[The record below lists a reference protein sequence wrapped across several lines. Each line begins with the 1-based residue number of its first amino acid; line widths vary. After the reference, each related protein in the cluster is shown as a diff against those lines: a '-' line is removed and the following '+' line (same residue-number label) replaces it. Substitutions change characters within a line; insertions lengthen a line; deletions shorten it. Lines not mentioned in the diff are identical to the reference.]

1 MKTIHIVT
9 IAATFLFSSFVTA
22 APVNINTAAAS
33 EIAQALNG
41 VGSNKAE
48 AIVQY
53 RQQNGQFKN
62 ASDVVKVKGIGNA
75 TYEKNK
81 ADILIK

>member
-1 MKTIHIVT
+1 MKTIHL
-9 IAATFLFSSFVTA
+9 IAVLATFLFSSFVTA
-22 APVNINTAAAS
+22 APVNINTADAS
-33 EIAQALNG
+33 EISQALTG
-41 VGSNKAE
+41 VGPSKAE

-53 RQQNGQFKN
+53 RNQNGEFKN
-62 ASDVVKVKGIGNA
+62 ASDVVQVKGIGKA